1 MSLTS
6 RHPKNSNSKQ
16 ILSNTPFAQ
25 ADYPY
30 VIFIQDALRF
40 MLVSISKVL
49 SIVLT
54 SSGVTQ
60 PPLDGTRAEQSL
72 QTSLKVKRASPSI
85 QNAFVHHFR
94 QGRMREH
101 RLHQILFGRLK
112 LLSDHIALDQLS
124 HFGPDHMRAQ

>member
-1 MSLTS
+1 ML
-6 RHPKNSNSKQ
+6 NS
-16 ILSNTPFAQ
+16 TPFAQ

-30 VIFIQDALRF
+30 VIFNQDALRF

-72 QTSLKVKRASPSI
+72 HASLKVKRASPCV

-101 RLHQILFGRLK
+101 GLHQILFGGLK
-112 LLSDHIALDQLS
+112 LLSDHIALDQLG
-124 HFGPDHMRAQ
+124 HFGPDHMRAE